1 MRRITLIILITLL
14 ATPTV
19 HAQVTIEVSKITC
32 DQYLGFTVA
41 DPRDINIWLS
51 GYYHGQQGSTALE
64 PQRLKEMAKN
74 RMPAQRKS
82 ERAGDAGH
90 QKDSGISLVPRQV
103 HGVVSGTGSPKCLAG
118 MVPDTF
124 GAKSADFTG
133 LFYCRITRAG
143 RSPRLRA
150 ASGQTGNEVTD
161 RASKM
166 INGQTSGQLTTVAT
180 RSPTF
185 SALRPRVY

>member
-1 MRRITLIILITLL
+1 MYLDYSTRVSEAAVMRRITLIVLITLL

-64 PQRLKEMAKN
+64 PQRLKEMANKLRTEN

-90 QKDSGISLVPRQV
+90 QKDSGISLVPRRD
-103 HGVVSGTGSPKCLAG
+103 GS
-118 MVPDTF
+118 
-124 GAKSADFTG
+124 
-133 LFYCRITRAG
+133 
-143 RSPRLRA
+143 
-150 ASGQTGNEVTD
+150 
-161 RASKM
+161 
-166 INGQTSGQLTTVAT
+166 
-180 RSPTF
+180 
-185 SALRPRVY
+185 

>member
-90 QKDSGISLVPRQV
+90 QKDSGISLVPRRD
-103 HGVVSGTGSPKCLAG
+103 GS
-118 MVPDTF
+118 
-124 GAKSADFTG
+124 
-133 LFYCRITRAG
+133 
-143 RSPRLRA
+143 
-150 ASGQTGNEVTD
+150 
-161 RASKM
+161 
-166 INGQTSGQLTTVAT
+166 
-180 RSPTF
+180 
-185 SALRPRVY
+185 